1 MTFGFTECASL
12 AAWIAFIFMP
22 VQRHHQKKNESML
35 HMFAWKMLFLIM
47 GALLVVTAYYFTQET
62 PADTWQ
68 LILGFVVFVVHVL
81 VGKMYWSMKHRMDT
95 KYRTTYF
102 VLYMVVMLVTAILFY
117 VALCVDGQG
126 LYLVAVGCFS
136 AYVALFIVK
145 SIYKH
150 VSRQKQDK
158 EVYSTLSN
166 TNIMRSTPLLPLRK

>member
-1 MTFGFTECASL
+1 MTFGFTECAGL

-22 VQRHHQKKNESML
+22 VQRHHEKKNVSML
-35 HMFAWKMLFLIM
+35 RMFAWKMLFLIM

-68 LILGFVVFVVHVL
+68 LILGFVVFVIHVL
-81 VGKMYWSMKHRMDT
+81 VGKMYYSMKHRLNP
-95 KYRTTYF
+95 KYRTAHF
-102 VLYMVVMLVTAILFY
+102 VLYMVVMLTTAALFY

-136 AYVALFIVK
+136 AYVALFVVK

-150 VSRQKQDK
+150 VSHSDK
-158 EVYSTLSN
+158 PKEGYAELSN